1 MKISIEIF
9 FYIIYNMYIRYGDT
23 MKKMNKREKLKLYRS
38 YIQKALKL
46 LSYAVIVVL
55 IFLGIFFAYY
65 FVSLKMYEKNPTVN
79 IPRFGLYTIIS
90 PSMEPAV
97 KVYDV
102 VVDMNIFNQDD
113 IKKGDVITFISN
125 SSVSKGLTVT
135 HRVIDIITNE
145 DGTKSYITKG
155 DNNQKTDQAP
165 VNFNDVL
172 GRVLFKI
179 PQLGRVQFL
188 IADKFGWILIIL
200 LPALGVIIYDFI
212 KLFKLLSFNNKFMK
226 YGNINKKIE
235 TEINVD
241 DLNQIRSG
249 LAIVKKFNK
258 RK

>member
-1 MKISIEIF
+1 ME
-9 FYIIYNMYIRYGDT
+9 
-23 MKKMNKREKLKLYRS
+23 KMNKRERRKKIRFYFH
-38 YIQKALKL
+38 KAAKL

-65 FVSLKMYEKNPTVN
+65 FVSLKAYEKNPTTN

-90 PSMEPAV
+90 PSMEPEI

-102 VVDMNIFNQDD
+102 VVDLNVFSQDN

-125 SSVSKGLTVT
+125 SNVSKGLTVT
-135 HRVIDIITNE
+135 HRVVDIITNA

-155 DNNQKTDQAP
+155 DNNLKADQAT
-165 VNFNDVL
+165 VKYSEVL
-172 GRVLFKI
+172 GKVLFKI

-188 IADKFGWILIIL
+188 IANKFGWILVIL

-212 KLFKLLSFNNKFMK
+212 KLFRLLSFNSKFMK
-226 YGNINKKIE
+226 LGTFNKKIE
-235 TEINVD
+235 TEIDVD

-249 LAIVKKFNK
+249 ISTVKRFYK
-258 RK
+258 RNNR

>member
-1 MKISIEIF
+1 
-9 FYIIYNMYIRYGDT
+9 
-23 MKKMNKREKLKLYRS
+23 MNKRERRKKIRFYFH
-38 YIQKALKL
+38 KAAKL

-65 FVSLKMYEKNPTVN
+65 FVSLKAYEKNPTTN

-90 PSMEPAV
+90 PSMEPEI

-102 VVDMNIFNQDD
+102 VVDLNVFSQDN

-125 SSVSKGLTVT
+125 SNVSKGLTVT
-135 HRVIDIITNE
+135 HRVVDIITNA

-155 DNNQKTDQAP
+155 DNNLKADQAT
-165 VNFNDVL
+165 VKYSEVL
-172 GRVLFKI
+172 GKVLFKI

-188 IADKFGWILIIL
+188 IANKFGWILVIL

-212 KLFKLLSFNNKFMK
+212 KLFRLLSFNSKFMK
-226 YGNINKKIE
+226 LGTFNKKIE
-235 TEINVD
+235 TEIDVD

-249 LAIVKKFNK
+249 ISTVKRFYK
-258 RK
+258 RNNR

>member
-1 MKISIEIF
+1 
-9 FYIIYNMYIRYGDT
+9 
-23 MKKMNKREKLKLYRS
+23 MNKRERRKKIRFYFH
-38 YIQKALKL
+38 KAAKL

-65 FVSLKMYEKNPTVN
+65 FVSLKAYEKNPTTN

-90 PSMEPAV
+90 PSMEPEI

-102 VVDMNIFNQDD
+102 VVDLNAFSQDN

-125 SSVSKGLTVT
+125 SNVSKGLTVT
-135 HRVIDIITNE
+135 HRVVDIITNA

-155 DNNQKTDQAP
+155 DNNLKADQAT
-165 VNFNDVL
+165 VKYSEVL
-172 GRVLFKI
+172 GKVLFKI

-188 IADKFGWILIIL
+188 IANKFGWILVIL

-212 KLFKLLSFNNKFMK
+212 KLFRLLSFNSKFMK
-226 YGNINKKIE
+226 LGTFNKKIE
-235 TEINVD
+235 TEIDVD

-249 LAIVKKFNK
+249 ISTVKRFYK
-258 RK
+258 RNNR